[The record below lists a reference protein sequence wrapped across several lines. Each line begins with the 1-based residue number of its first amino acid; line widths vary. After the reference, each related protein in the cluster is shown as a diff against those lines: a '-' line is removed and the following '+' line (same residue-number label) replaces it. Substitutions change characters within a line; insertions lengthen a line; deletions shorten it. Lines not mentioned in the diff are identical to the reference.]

1 MEQITVTKVSGSTL
15 DLMRL
20 SPPINFTDASQ
31 NVTLMGDDLVSL
43 SFESAEILDLD
54 IGDKITVFGEEYKL
68 NQLPNIKKNGKRW
81 FDYNCVFE
89 GSQYDLLRVQFL
101 NADVVGGSTG
111 TSFDITGDCYDIT
124 TILINNLN
132 RIFPAKWI
140 LTGYPLTEVRTMQFS
155 EENCLQALI
164 KICEE
169 FEYEFKITQG
179 SSGMRYLNILKSG
192 TILPYQ
198 YQYGI
203 GNGLYEISRQSV
215 ENRNLVTRLYAYGS
229 DKNLP
234 SNYRNY
240 SQRLRFNDT
249 GYIEKESAIT
259 SYGVIEKTIVFDEI
273 YPKRTGTV
281 TSNEPVNKKIF
292 YDNTMFDLNETDSN
306 GTKWL
311 IAGTPAKVSFLTG
324 NLAGYEFTIASYNH
338 GEKKFTI
345 NEYKDDRGETFP
357 SPTITAFQIEIGD
370 TYTLLDIR
378 LPDNYITDAENEL
391 KAKAQDHLE
400 VNSVPA
406 VQYLVSLDEF
416 YLQNGQQVEGTP
428 VSVLPDGWVHTN
440 IGDEVN
446 GFSQYANGFKMIGG
460 SDSETGL
467 SFLHRGIAVDGNS
480 LSSTL
485 YLEPKLFGSSND
497 VPVTAQYGLMVRFG
511 LNTDSKFVAIKI
523 ENGFYRVIY
532 RSTVGGAISISGD
545 LFAFESNQRFGIY
558 VEFNGS
564 EQKTELIKFLSN
576 KFRNVFNYIFYNLT
590 APEIAAVRI
599 GYFLANT
606 DGLRAV
612 LKLDTVGNTETVPE
626 IPVTDLGDYNYIN
639 INNGNIGTGAYV
651 NGVYTIINAGLD
663 VWGTDDKFGFL
674 FFELDDSTAKIRANL
689 IQQPKYLGTNTDL
702 SSFARC
708 GLMWR
713 AENVTGSDCIGIAQ
727 NQNGTIFVFERY
739 DNDSINILGS
749 QITDKTSIHDFW
761 ISVNAGSPGV
771 STRYLTI
778 RVGYIENGQEVQVR
792 SISHIISNTTY
803 AASKLGVFQSSFD
816 AVQQA
821 VLNATIIIGDVAP
834 SDNPCGK
841 PLSGN
846 IFSDICM
853 YQWGEEVYT

>member
-1 MEQITVTKVSGSTL
+1 MEQITVTKVGGATV

-20 SPPINFTDASQ
+20 SPPINFTEASQ
-31 NVTLMGDDLVSL
+31 SVTLMGDDFISL

-68 NQLPNIKKNGKRW
+68 NQLPNIKKNGRRW

-111 TSFDITGDCYDIT
+111 TSFDITGDCFDIAS
-124 TILINNLN
+124 IIINNAN

-140 LTGYPLTEVRTMQFS
+140 LTGYPLTEARTMQFS

-179 SSGMRYLNILKSG
+179 ASGMRYLNILKSG

-203 GNGLYEISRQSV
+203 GNGLYEISRLRV
-215 ENRNLVTRLYAYGS
+215 ENRNLVTRLYAYGL

-240 SQRLRFNDT
+240 SQRLRFNDS

-259 SYGVIEKTIVFDEI
+259 AYGVIEKTILFDEI
-273 YPKRTGTV
+273 YPKRTG
-281 TSNEPVNKKIF
+281 SIQAIYANKKVF
-292 YDNTMFDLNETDSN
+292 YDATMFNLNETDSN

-311 IAGTPAKVSFLTG
+311 IAGTPAKISFLTG

-345 NEYKDDRGETFP
+345 NEYKDDRGQIFP
-357 SPTITAFQIEIGD
+357 SPTIAAFQLEVGD
-370 TYTLLDIR
+370 TYTILDIR

-400 VNSVPA
+400 INSVPA

-428 VSVLPDGWVHTN
+428 ISILPDGWVHTN
-440 IGDEVN
+440 IGNEVN

-467 SFLHRGIAVDGNS
+467 SFLHRGIAVEGNS

-485 YLEPKLFGSSND
+485 TLEPKLFGSNVNVSVN
-497 VPVTAQYGLMVRFG
+497 AQFGLMVRFG
-511 LNTDSKFVAIKI
+511 LTVGAKFVAIKI
-523 ENGFYRVIY
+523 QNGNYYTIFRDAVD
-532 RSTVGGAISISGD
+532 GAIQTSGD
-545 LFAFESNQRFGIY
+545 PFAYDVQQRYGIG
-558 VEFNGS
+558 VDFNNLD
-564 EQKTELIKFLSN
+564 QKTEIIKFTAN
-576 KFRNVFNYIFYNLT
+576 KFRTVVNYINFALT
-590 APEIAAVRI
+590 TEEKNNVRI

-606 DGLRAV
+606 LGLRAV
-612 LKLDTVGNTETVPE
+612 LKLDIISNSEITPE

-639 INNGNIGTGAYV
+639 INNGNIGVGSFADNQHKV
-651 NGVYTIINAGLD
+651 INAALD
-663 VWGTDDKFGFL
+663 VWGTTDNLGFL
-674 FFELDDSTAKIRANL
+674 FYELNDNKAKISATL
-689 IQQPKYLGTNTDL
+689 IQEPNYLNTTIPV
-702 SSFARC
+702 SEFARA

-713 AENVTGSDCIGIAQ
+713 AENTSTSSFVAIAKNKSGI
-727 NQNGTIFVFERY
+727 IFVYERY
-739 DNDSINILGS
+739 NNSDIFVIGTF
-749 QITDKTSIHDFW
+749 IVDKTYITDFW
-761 ISVNAGSPGV
+761 IEVNAGTPGV
-771 STRYLTI
+771 NTRLMTI
-778 RVGYIENGQEVQVR
+778 TLGYYENGIPVQLASVP
-792 SISHIISNTTY
+792 HIINNSIY
-803 AASKLGVFQSSFD
+803 SDSKLGVFQTSKD
-816 AVQQA
+816 ATKQA
-821 VLNATIIIGDVAP
+821 VLNATIFVENVLP
-834 SDNPCGK
+834 SNNPCGK
-841 PLSGN
+841 PGSGN
-846 IFSDICM
+846 IYTDICM
-853 YQWGEEVYT
+853 YQWGEEIYS